1 MYPAFWLWAIAQAL
15 LLPNWLPGRGLGRFW
30 ILFFGRVAREERMML
45 EALTAIARIWRGPAA
60 FSPNLLKSLQYLIE
74 GASSTSSSCVLFLQ
88 HSSKKDWA
96 IVCLGRCLLARS
108 NHQVT

>member
-45 EALTAIARIWRGPAA
+45 EAFNDSYRAYMARTGRVFSQSSEVPAI
-60 FSPNLLKSLQYLIE
+60 S
-74 GASSTSSSCVLFLQ
+74 
-88 HSSKKDWA
+88 H
-96 IVCLGRCLLARS
+96 
-108 NHQVT
+108 